1 VSEITADPLPE
12 RIKSLLLKNR
22 FEEARALIEIGL
34 AEDSSRTWLLRD
46 LARLSIAEESFDRA
60 ADALNQA
67 AALEPPGS
75 ETEILLAGIAL
86 SLDRTIDLS
95 VWSRRAMWCA
105 CLRPDLPWTNMVA
118 AEMAEAA

>member
-1 VSEITADPLPE
+1 MSEITADPLPE

-67 AALEPPGS
+67 AALEPP
-75 ETEILLAGIAL
+75 
-86 SLDRTIDLS
+86 R
-95 VWSRRAMWCA
+95 
-105 CLRPDLPWTNMVA
+105 LRNRNPFGGHSAVP
-118 AEMAEAA
+118 